1 MNGVK
6 FFRLKHKLS
15 RGELFE
21 RSGVQVQ
28 RILHYEN
35 DIPIDKMDVA
45 KLRRLADALDTTV
58 GALIQEYDDS
68 LLNPGDRYQRP
79 SKSLNGQNVI
89 ARYRRMENLSLEQ
102 LAERMGVLSREH
114 ARQLCVSEAARDQYV
129 EALCTYEGISLPAF
143 LVRYG
148 EEAME

>member
-15 RGELFE
+15 RPELFE

-35 DIPIDKMDVA
+35 DLPIDKMDVA
-45 KLRRLADALDTTV
+45 TLCKLASALDTTLSS
-58 GALIQEYDDS
+58 LIQEYDDA
-68 LLNPGDRYQRP
+68 LLSPGDRYQRP
-79 SKSLNGQNVI
+79 SKSLNGQNTI

-102 LAERMGVLSREH
+102 LAERMGVQSREH
-114 ARQLCVSEAARDQYV
+114 ARQLCNAETVREQYV
-129 EALCTYEGISLPAF
+129 AALCAFEGISLPAF
-143 LVRYG
+143 LTRYG
-148 EEAME
+148 EEVAE